1 MAGKRRVRV
10 ALSDDECVFFKFQE
24 RPTREQIERE
34 VERLKAA
41 RAAESQP
48 CPTCGRA

>member
-1 MAGKRRVRV
+1 MAGKWRVRV

-34 VERLKAA
+34 VAKLAVREVKQP
-41 RAAESQP
+41 ES
-48 CPTCGRA
+48 CPTCGKP

>member
-1 MAGKRRVRV
+1 MARKWRVRV

-24 RPTREQIERE
+24 RPTREQIEHE
-34 VERLKAA
+34 VEWLKSA